1 MRQYTAKT
9 AGNFFAQTA
18 GNFFGQKMRSHVF
31 VTLCFGFLISMNAC
45 VTPTS
50 PGGKSDS
57 LPPVIS
63 KTTSLE
69 EALAAGIEFGGA
81 TVQSVRKLVTDRK
94 EWPAAEKIL
103 YRDIENGI
111 ADYSNVQMSNVMML
125 YLSSPVH
132 PSGELFKKMVSS
144 ERLVVRHLAWQMATV
159 LPGKIMRK
167 AMNTE
172 ISRAIFDNDEAA
184 ILIPAMATAVQANN
198 LKSAYSVVRQGLLST
213 NHEGFVSAMIAL
225 NPEKASDDLLEYLS
239 LCPPEE
245 LRQLTITSI
254 GVFAATLSLQH
265 MMKYPPNQNQALIE
279 TIFYY
284 AVSRN
289 SGLSDLALNLVEALA
304 VKNSVG
310 MAMSLARMPVWVQ
323 ISYIEGSRRN
333 MSAAKRNFLTELKR
347 VVAQSEVLEELGEI
361 NY

>member
-1 MRQYTAKT
+1 MLHYTATT
-9 AGNFFAQTA
+9 AVSFL
-18 GNFFGQKMRSHVF
+18 GQKPRGLVF
-31 VTLCFGFLISMNAC
+31 LAFCISFLMSINGC
-45 VTPTS
+45 VTPSS
-50 PGGKSDS
+50 PGGKSDK
-57 LPPVIS
+57 LPPIIS

-69 EALAAGIEFGGA
+69 DALAAGIEFGGA
-81 TVQSVRKLVTDRK
+81 TAQSVRKLVTNRK

-103 YRDIENGI
+103 YKNIEIGI
-111 ADYSNVQMSNVMML
+111 IEYSNVQMSNVMML

-132 PSGELFKKMVSS
+132 PSGELFKKMVASD
-144 ERLVVRHLAWQMATV
+144 RLVVRHLAWQMATV
-159 LPGKIMRK
+159 LPGKTMGK
-167 AMNTE
+167 AINSE
-172 ISRAIFDNDEAA
+172 ISRAIFDDDEAA

-198 LKSAYSVVRQGLLST
+198 MKTAYSVAKQGLLST
-213 NHEGFVSAMIAL
+213 NHEAFASAMIAL
-225 NPEKASDDLLEYLS
+225 NPEKSSDDLLEYLS

-254 GVFAATLSLQH
+254 GVFAATISLQH
-265 MMKYPPNQNQALIE
+265 MLKYPPNQNQSLIE

-289 SGLSDLALNLVEALA
+289 SGLSDLAVTLVEELA
-304 VKNSVG
+304 IKNPVG

-323 ISYIEGSRRN
+323 IAYIEGSRRN

-361 NY
+361 SF